1 MRLTP
6 AERLA
11 LDEVTRFEGRMTGSH
26 LGEILGL
33 SEASGRRILRSLVRK
48 EALIYIRRG
57 QYRLTAERSNMTVER
72 SPSIVPISTSTSTRE
87 QVLLPDPNGSVSK
100 GAPHPRMG
108 SGTPGKISDT
118 SGDGWDEFDPGDRA
132 PKRKRKP
139 KGKLRMHRLTPR
151 EEWTMKHVVQE
162 FALRAHYAYS
172 DRLYPSDGRTLTP
185 ALNTAAAEK
194 GLTPQIAADA
204 VDSFFDS
211 ETNTQIPPDVSPTNA
226 FLKYLD
232 RYCAAQARKVTDVD
246 LDEIRR
252 RGEERI

>member
-57 QYRLTAERSNMTVER
+57 QYRLTAERSDMTAER

-87 QVLLPDPNGSVSK
+87 QVLLPDPKGSVSK
-100 GAPHPRMG
+100 GASHPLMG
-108 SGTPGKISDT
+108 SGIPGKISDG
-118 SGDGWDEFDPGDRA
+118 SGGGWDEFDPGDRV
-132 PKRKRKP
+132 RKP
-139 KGKLRMHRLTPR
+139 KKRKGKLRMHRLTPR
-151 EEWTMKHVVQE
+151 EEWTMQHVVQE
-162 FALRAHYAYS
+162 FALRAEHAYPE
-172 DRLYPSDGRTLTP
+172 RNYPSDGRKLLP
-185 ALNTAAAEK
+185 ALNTFQAYK
-194 GLTPQIAADA
+194 GLTPGEATNV
-204 VDSFFDS
+204 VDSFFS
-211 ETNTQIPPDVSPTNA
+211 SPSSKIPPEVTPTEA
-226 FLKYLD
+226 FLRYLE
-232 RYCAAQARKVTDVD
+232 QWNIARLQGLKVIEDIDDV
-246 LDEIRR
+246 RR